1 MYIYI
6 DIYIYTVFLY
16 YFTFPRHAQTPVKTP
31 KFPSSDSHLSDY
43 SDDDENDKDLDEEL
57 SGEDTST
64 EGDLDD
70 AKQQAK
76 DPNAVHD
83 CTPGK

>member
-1 MYIYI
+1 MYQ
-6 DIYIYTVFLY
+6 
-16 YFTFPRHAQTPVKTP
+16 FTFPRHAQTPVKTP
-31 KFPSSDSHLSDY
+31 KPKFPSSDSHLSEY